1 MKINLSLETCYALKC
16 ICIKLQFYDFALKYT
31 FLEKELGH
39 TVEYVKFSNWKD
51 QIKNYYNEISFSDLI
66 NFHKNSFND
75 ENLMIECLEIS
86 NNISDFSKLSSKITH
101 TSAPPG
107 VVGVNEIRKEFIKFM
122 RKEERN
128 IKLNSILNYD

>member
-1 MKINLSLETCYALKC
+1 MEINLSLETCYALKC

-86 NNISDFSKLSSKITH
+86 NNISDFSKLSSKTIH
-101 TSAPPG
+101 TSAPP
-107 VVGVNEIRKEFIKFM
+107 GVNEIRKEFIKFM